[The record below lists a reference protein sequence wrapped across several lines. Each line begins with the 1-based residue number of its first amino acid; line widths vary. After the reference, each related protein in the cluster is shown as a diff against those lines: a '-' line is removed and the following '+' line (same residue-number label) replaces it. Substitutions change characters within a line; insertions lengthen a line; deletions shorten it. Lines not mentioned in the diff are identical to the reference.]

1 MKRPQI
7 TFLFDPFNFET
18 DCFKT
23 PPVSYE
29 AAAELEMIDLCEE
42 DKLKPA
48 LRKGTTE
55 FWKSVPME
63 NTSISNGI
71 HLRYSKG
78 LG

>member
-29 AAAELEMIDLCEE
+29 AASELEMIDLCEE

-48 LRKGTTE
+48 LRKGTIE

-63 NTSISNGI
+63 NTSISNGL
-71 HLRYSKG
+71 HLRYSKC